1 MLTTA
6 LKKKKK
12 VWDIR
17 VSPKAGTLYGL
28 HKKKT
33 HGHRTMK

>member
-6 LKKKKK
+6 LKKKM

-33 HGHRTMK
+33 HGQRTIK